1 MNLKQP
7 NRQWAKLSRSQFG
20 VLIFFKSPL
29 RTNTYYNAM
38 PAVVALW
45 ELNWIDLEKCRRC
58 AEKNYTWKHLLPYF
72 TFSQLIQF
80 LKFLSKNQEV
90 INVQILSDLD
100 KIFSMILPICLLF
113 NKCILKCFVLSRQA
127 LYHLS
132 QSASPR
138 LIFKYN
144 LTIKFERTG
153 RKRKAQYMQHS
164 NNIYWVLPA
173 FQPLFKCQK
182 MDCLIN

>member
-1 MNLKQP
+1 MCWK
-7 NRQWAKLSRSQFG
+7 KLYMKTFIT
-20 VLIFFKSPL
+20 IFHFQSAYTIFKVP
-29 RTNTYYNAM
+29 
-38 PAVVALW
+38 
-45 ELNWIDLEKCRRC
+45 
-58 AEKNYTWKHLLPYF
+58 
-72 TFSQLIQF
+72 
-80 LKFLSKNQEV
+80 SKNQEV